1 MEGIPCGKRQMV
13 EGCIWVKGHSEILL
27 MDVGIAVLVDYQDG
41 GSSTLACRMEYRS
54 FLHLFIQGEAK
65 MDVDCIIWTGVKILC
80 PVASESEAI
89 TSSLRF
95 L

>member
-1 MEGIPCGKRQMV
+1 M
-13 EGCIWVKGHSEILL
+13 VKGRSEILL
-27 MDVGIAVLVDYQDG
+27 MDRGIAALVDYQDG
-41 GSSTLACRMEYRS
+41 GSSILACRMEYCS
-54 FLHLFIQGEAK
+54 FLHLFIQGKAK
-65 MDVDCIIWTGVKILC
+65 MDVNCIFWIGVKVLS